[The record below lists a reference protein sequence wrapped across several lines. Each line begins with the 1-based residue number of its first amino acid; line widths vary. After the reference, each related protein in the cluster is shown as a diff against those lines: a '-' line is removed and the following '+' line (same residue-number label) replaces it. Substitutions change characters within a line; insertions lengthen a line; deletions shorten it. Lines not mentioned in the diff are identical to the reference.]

1 MPGGVAGVQPQGCPL
16 CRSRPMGRAFSFLE
30 LKMEAMVQTTD
41 LPEGVSADGTA
52 SANLMAPL
60 DLKAKTVEQVC
71 AALSSFLRKTEL
83 EPEWICPA
91 NYMDDPNE
99 ARFGARHERL
109 WPDDTVSNRIAV
121 SVFTGASEGWL
132 IYVNLISRG
141 TQAAGW
147 GYSVMPMLRA
157 KVFSRDQ
164 AWHFA
169 RVLAR
174 KLDVA

>member
-1 MPGGVAGVQPQGCPL
+1 MAV
-16 CRSRPMGRAFSFLE
+16 
-30 LKMEAMVQTTD
+30 MVQATD
-41 LPEGVSADGTA
+41 RSEDVLAEETANAD
-52 SANLMAPL
+52 LVAPL
-60 DLKAKTVEQVC
+60 DLKAKTVEQVA

-91 NYMDDPNE
+91 NYMDHANE

-109 WPDDTVSNRIAV
+109 WPEDTLTNRIAV
-121 SVFTGASEGWL
+121 SVFTGDSEGWM

-141 TQAAGW
+141 TEAAGW
-147 GYSVMPMLRA
+147 GYSIMPMLRA
-157 KVFSRDQ
+157 KVFSRDK
-164 AWHFA
+164 AWHLA